1 MEMTSTYVISIILA
15 SFLVVWPQE
24 TINVLTAV
32 SLKIQIYY
40 INYRMRWMAWRM
52 HRQLI
57 RLSKEAGWPEPPP
70 FRYVNI
76 WDRDTKS

>member
-32 SLKIQIYY
+32 SLKIQIFYL
-40 INYRMRWMAWRM
+40 NYRMKWMAWRL
-52 HRQLI
+52 HRQLV
-57 RLSKEAGWPEPPP
+57 RLSREAGWPEPPP
-70 FRYVNI
+70 FQFVNI
-76 WDRDTKS
+76 WDRNTRS